1 MDGPLNRF
9 AKELALLLG
18 VALALCSAGAEL
30 GEESPAPAAVA
41 SVHSERIDYRSKTDQ
56 WRQVLR
62 RDPSNRE
69 AHIRLAGALLEEGAG
84 EAAITACRAGLAV
97 DSTLVPL
104 YGILAAVYARE
115 GRYMQAIDNLEKA
128 VKLQPDY
135 AVGYAN
141 LGGMYTK
148 LGRYEQA
155 EQSLERARDLAPE
168 RPSIHRRLGELYL
181 NTDRPRA
188 AARQLEQA
196 ARLNPDEGV
205 VFYLA
210 GKAHE
215 ALGHNEEAWPAYRK
229 AARLDISL
237 EEALFRVAALGRR
250 LGYKA
255 EADSALQAFHRLR
268 QIGEQDRALAIQK
281 HKLRTAVLNTPENP
295 SYHYDLGVFFA
306 HLGYHDEA
314 VNKFDRVLQMRPEDF
329 TTMTRK
335 GNVLAA
341 LGKTI
346 AALEFY
352 GQALRLAPDFP
363 PAHISAAHAY
373 MQMNRPGTA
382 LEHYAKA
389 VELVPEAPMIW
400 YQLARCQV
408 ALKQLQAAETS
419 LETGLQKATSNQNLR
434 LKLEALLAKV
444 RKREG
449 L

>member
-9 AKELALLLG
+9 AKEPALLLG
-18 VALALCSAGAEL
+18 AALALCSACAEL
-30 GEESPAPAAVA
+30 RGESPAPAAVA
-41 SVHSERIDYRSKTDQ
+41 SVHSERIDYHSKTDQ

-84 EAAITACRAGLAV
+84 EAAIAACRAGLAV

-141 LGGMYTK
+141 LGGMFTK

-181 NTDRPRA
+181 NTDRPQA
-188 AARQLEQA
+188 AARQFEQA

-210 GKAHE
+210 GKASE
-215 ALGHNEEAWPAYRK
+215 ALGHNEEAWQAYRK
-229 AARLDISL
+229 AVQLDISL
-237 EEALFRVAALGRR
+237 EEALFRVAVLGRR

-268 QIGEQDRALAIQK
+268 QIDEQGRDLAIQK
-281 HKLRTAVLNTPENP
+281 HKFRTAVLNTPENP

-306 HLGYHDEA
+306 RLGYHDEA

-341 LGKTI
+341 LGKTA

-373 MQMNRPGTA
+373 MQMNRPRTA

-389 VELVPEAPMIW
+389 VELVPEAPVIW
-400 YQLARCQV
+400 YQLAKCQV
-408 ALKQLQAAETS
+408 ALKQLPEAETS
-419 LETGLQKATSNQNLR
+419 LETGLQRATSNQDLR

-444 RKREG
+444 RNREG